1 MMYFDAFRRHW
12 PLINI
17 DSKQHKGHKMAS
29 LQSISTTPDAL
40 LQLVTFKVS
49 DEEYGV
55 DILSVQEIIR
65 HTGITR
71 VPNAPTFVEGILN
84 LRGKVIPIIDMR
96 KRFGL
101 ATRQPDAQ
109 TRIVVFALASG
120 VIGCQVDSVSE
131 VLRLPSSMVD
141 PPPAVAAGVDSKYI
155 LGVGRLNDRL
165 LILLD
170 FNQVLTGEELDAIY
184 GNHTDNQQR

>member
-1 MMYFDAFRRHW
+1 M
-12 PLINI
+12 
-17 DSKQHKGHKMAS
+17 
-29 LQSISTTPDAL
+29 QSHPSSTTATDTL

-71 VPNAPTFVEGILN
+71 VPNAPSFVEGILN
-84 LRGKVIPIIDMR
+84 LRGKVIPIIDLR

-101 ATRQPDAQ
+101 PTKQPDEQ
-109 TRIVVFALASG
+109 TRIVVFSLASG

-131 VLRLPSSMVD
+131 VLRLPSTMVD
-141 PPPAVAAGVDSKYI
+141 PPPAVVAGVDSTYI
-155 LGVGRLNDRL
+155 LGVGRLSGRL

-170 FNQVLTGEELDAIY
+170 FNQVLTGEELEEMY
-184 GNHTDNQQR
+184 GNQAEGR